1 MSLRTTQQI
10 DKLLVGQIFPRDPNQ
25 NFISTGQIL
34 VTDNQGKANWTSLST
49 LGVNYS
55 QFTSLATGEGVIDA
69 DQPQTTL
76 NFREGAGVNLQI
88 ISNSL
93 YFATT
98 AFTAIDISGGNSL
111 LGSNSSNNIIN
122 PRLKFAN
129 GQYTKVRG
137 DPGTNTI
144 FIDVDYLST
153 TQGVPASYSRFIIKN
168 NSTISEPPATESI
181 VLDAVTS
188 SSSLTLIG
196 LDDLQIQ
203 VPNLVA
209 SRNVVFIGLSTI
221 TAAKF
226 STAYVRATAGLS
238 TLQGEV
244 DIITARQINTA
255 GVQCNQ
261 FFPVSSQVWKTSTSF
276 SAFLNYTFEPLHQE
290 LATSIN
296 ATTNNYSTLSSYIN
310 LTNTYASILNN
321 NFITVSNTTNIT
333 STNLTTVS
341 NLTIT
346 NSTIINSV
354 YSTLSSQLSRTVGSI
369 SLSSLVLSTLLVSSI
384 INVSSISVTG
394 QTTLNSTNIT
404 GGLIA
409 DTVTS
414 VFFGDGSHLTG
425 ISGGGGGISYSEF
438 YPISTIAIQASTLT
452 TSFFSTLS
460 SYIRLSAGGISIV
473 PPILSTTLLST
484 GLLTASNISVAV
496 ISTNYGFFSTISA
509 GTIYAKFVGDGSGL
523 TGIVGGSGGISIVPP
538 ILSTTLLST
547 GILTASNI
555 SVTTISTNAGSAS
568 SFYINKLTTSTVS
581 ALLGSFSSLSVSQV
595 YISSLTVDNLTIGN
609 DNGFINMGDVIAASI
624 STILVTTGNLAAV
637 NISTT
642 TMSTTYGF
650 FSTISAGTVYGKFVG
665 DGSGLTGITGSSGGI
680 SIVPPV
686 LSTTLLSTG
695 LLTASNISTATIST
709 NYGFFSTLSSGN
721 IYGKHIGDG
730 SGLTNLTTSS
740 LSLSSGNI
748 SISTITLMDTTNN
761 SSTGTIF
768 ARSSLLYFNSFII
781 GGASVWQSQLI
792 TGS

>member
-1 MSLRTTQQI
+1 
-10 DKLLVGQIFPRDPNQ
+10 VGQIFPRDPNQ

-111 LGSNSSNNIIN
+111 LGSNSSNNVIN

-153 TQGVPASYSRFIIKN
+153 TQGAPASYSRFIIKN

-203 VPNLVA
+203 VPDLVA
-209 SRNVVFIGLSTI
+209 SRNVVYIGLSTI

-244 DIITARQINTA
+244 DIISARQINTA

-290 LATSIN
+290 LANSIN

-310 LTNTYASILNN
+310 LTNTYASVLNN
-321 NFITVSNTTNIT
+321 NFITVYKSCLI
-333 STNLTTVS
+333 LKFAYVDIQ
-341 NLTIT
+341 LKAFYLLM
-346 NSTIINSV
+346 
-354 YSTLSSQLSRTVGSI
+354 YSQRFPKI
-369 SLSSLVLSTLLVSSI
+369 
-384 INVSSISVTG
+384 
-394 QTTLNSTNIT
+394 
-404 GGLIA
+404 
-409 DTVTS
+409 
-414 VFFGDGSHLTG
+414 
-425 ISGGGGGISYSEF
+425 
-438 YPISTIAIQASTLT
+438 
-452 TSFFSTLS
+452 
-460 SYIRLSAGGISIV
+460 
-473 PPILSTTLLST
+473 
-484 GLLTASNISVAV
+484 
-496 ISTNYGFFSTISA
+496 
-509 GTIYAKFVGDGSGL
+509 K
-523 TGIVGGSGGISIVPP
+523 
-538 ILSTTLLST
+538 
-547 GILTASNI
+547 
-555 SVTTISTNAGSAS
+555 
-568 SFYINKLTTSTVS
+568 
-581 ALLGSFSSLSVSQV
+581 
-595 YISSLTVDNLTIGN
+595 
-609 DNGFINMGDVIAASI
+609 
-624 STILVTTGNLAAV
+624 
-637 NISTT
+637 
-642 TMSTTYGF
+642 
-650 FSTISAGTVYGKFVG
+650 
-665 DGSGLTGITGSSGGI
+665 
-680 SIVPPV
+680 
-686 LSTTLLSTG
+686 
-695 LLTASNISTATIST
+695 
-709 NYGFFSTLSSGN
+709 
-721 IYGKHIGDG
+721 
-730 SGLTNLTTSS
+730 
-740 LSLSSGNI
+740 
-748 SISTITLMDTTNN
+748 
-761 SSTGTIF
+761 
-768 ARSSLLYFNSFII
+768 
-781 GGASVWQSQLI
+781 
-792 TGS
+792 